1 MYNFFN
7 TSQELAESSVNTAV
21 LPLGSVEPKGPHL
34 PVGFDLILANRF
46 VKDFCTGKAVYLL
59 PVFPFSTAMETRGF
73 CGTVSLQQ
81 QTLWDIVSDI
91 AANLTRHGF
100 KRLVILDFSNY
111 NWILKHAVR
120 ELNLNKGMIQAVW
133 VNPKEFAKAAVEP
146 DLLPDYGGG
155 AVETSLA
162 RFLGDRWVY
171 PPLDDFDPHLPREY
185 IDYQGL
191 AAVAPQGFWGKPSR
205 ATAEMGERLYRV
217 MIEKTHEFVHY
228 ALGLFPDGTP
238 VEDHESEEMWWPK
251 GDIPGVENGG
261 MDWNS
266 SLSRIAGAG
275 VKLAIIPT
283 SATEQHSPSQP
294 LATDYLQALELSRRL
309 ATELNAYLLPAL
321 PILTS
326 WGHIR
331 FRGTITFSAMTAR
344 RLLEDIAE
352 SLYSGGYRTA
362 VIVNIHGGNWILK
375 PTMIEINRRHEA
387 FRIISTGDIL
397 SYRGQV
403 PVEQLHACESEAS
416 FIQAFYPECFKA
428 DRVVDFSPKCPASAF
443 DFVGI
448 GGVSPHGVWGYPSR
462 ATAAKGYT
470 DLERKVSEAAA
481 YIRRVLW
488 DINASKSR

>member
-1 MYNFFN
+1 
-7 TSQELAESSVNTAV
+7 
-21 LPLGSVEPKGPHL
+21 
-34 PVGFDLILANRF
+34 
-46 VKDFCTGKAVYLL
+46 
-59 PVFPFSTAMETRGF
+59 
-73 CGTVSLQQ
+73 
-81 QTLWDIVSDI
+81 
-91 AANLTRHGF
+91 
-100 KRLVILDFSNY
+100 
-111 NWILKHAVR
+111 
-120 ELNLNKGMIQAVW
+120 
-133 VNPKEFAKAAVEP
+133 
-146 DLLPDYGGG
+146 
-155 AVETSLA
+155 
-162 RFLGDRWVY
+162 
-171 PPLDDFDPHLPREY
+171 
-185 IDYQGL
+185 L

-283 SATEQHSPSQP
+283 AATEQHSPSQP

-309 ATELNAYLLPAL
+309 AAELNAYLLPAL

-403 PVEQLHACESEAS
+403 SVEQLHACESEAS

-481 YIRRVLW
+481 YIRRVLL
-488 DINASKSR
+488 DINASQSR